1 MAENENVTAVRRF
14 SRFYT
19 RRLGLLHEGL
29 LSSPFSLTE
38 GRLIYE
44 IAQRRSTTARELATD
59 LDLDSGYLSRILQ
72 GFGDKGLIARR
83 SSETDR
89 RQVLLSLTEAGRAA
103 FGAIDRRSCQ
113 EVQALLDRLSPSDQ
127 QRLAEALGQAEDLMM
142 SGTEA
147 RRGACILRSP
157 RPGDYGWVVHRHGA
171 LYAQEYGWDETFEAL
186 VAEIV
191 APFAR
196 SHDSQRE
203 ACWIA
208 DQDGV
213 VGSVFLVRSD
223 DETAKLR
230 LLYVEPRVRG
240 SGIGRTLVD
249 TCIGFARKAGYRR
262 LTLWTNDVLVAA
274 RRIYQNA
281 GFRLI
286 GSEPHHSFGH
296 DLVGEQWELT
306 LRT

>member
-1 MAENENVTAVRRF
+1 MSPNDCVTAVRRF

-29 LSSPFSLTE
+29 LGSPFSLTE

-44 IAQRRSTTARELATD
+44 LAQMEGATARELGTE
-59 LDLDSGYLSRILQ
+59 LGLDSGYLSRILQ
-72 GFGDKGLIARR
+72 SFEERGLITRR

-89 RQVLLSLTEAGRAA
+89 RQMLLSLTDAGRQA
-103 FGAIDRRSCQ
+103 FTAIDARSRE
-113 EVQALLDRLSPSDQ
+113 EVRVLLDRLNIQ
-127 QRLAEALGQAEDLMM
+127 QQQHLAKALREVEALMGGNPPAH
-142 SGTEA
+142 
-147 RRGACILRSP
+147 RACVLRSP

-191 APFAR
+191 AGFAR
-196 SHDSQRE
+196 LHDPQRE

-213 VGSVFLVRSD
+213 VGSVFLVRG
-223 DETAKLR
+223 DEDTAKLR
-230 LLYVEPRVRG
+230 LLYVEPSTRG
-240 SGIGRTLVD
+240 SGIGRTLVE
-249 TCIGFARKAGYRR
+249 TCIAFARNAGYRR
-262 LTLWTNDVLVAA
+262 MTLWTNDVLVAA
-274 RRIYQNA
+274 RRIYQGV

-286 GSEPHHSFGH
+286 ESEPHHSFGH
-296 DLVGEQWELT
+296 DLIGEQWELALT
-306 LRT
+306 P

>member
-1 MAENENVTAVRRF
+1 MPQNDCVTTVRRF

-29 LSSPFSLTE
+29 LGSPFSLTE

-44 IAQRRSTTARELATD
+44 LAQRDGATARELGTELA
-59 LDLDSGYLSRILQ
+59 LDSGYLSRILHS
-72 GFGDKGLIARR
+72 FEERGLITRR

-89 RQVLLSLTEAGRAA
+89 RQVLLSLTDAGQQA
-103 FGAIDRRSCQ
+103 FAVIDERSRE
-113 EVQALLDRLSPSDQ
+113 EVRVLLDRLNVQ
-127 QRLAEALGQAEDLMM
+127 EQERLAKALGEVETLM
-142 SGTEA
+142 GGNAPA
-147 RRGACILRSP
+147 RRACVLRAP

-191 APFAR
+191 AGFAR
-196 SHDSQRE
+196 SHDPQHE

-213 VGSVFLVRSD
+213 VGSVFLVRG
-223 DETAKLR
+223 DEDTAKLR
-230 LLYVEPRVRG
+230 LLYVEPSTRG
-240 SGIGRTLVD
+240 LGIGRTLVE
-249 TCIGFARKAGYRR
+249 TCIAFARNAGYRR
-262 LTLWTNDVLVAA
+262 VTLWTNDVLVAA
-274 RRIYQNA
+274 RRIYQSV

-286 GSEPHHSFGH
+286 ESEPHHSFGH
-296 DLVGEQWELT
+296 DLIGEQWELALT
-306 LRT
+306 P

>member
-1 MAENENVTAVRRF
+1 MAEIDKVIAVRRF

-29 LSSPFSLTE
+29 LGSPFSLTE

-44 IAQRRSTTARELATD
+44 IAQRGSTTARELAAD

-72 GFGDKGLIARR
+72 GFEDKRLIARR
-83 SSETDR
+83 NSDTDR
-89 RQVLLSLTEAGRAA
+89 RQVLLSLTEAGRTA
-103 FGAIDRRSCQ
+103 FAEIDARSRQ
-113 EVQALLDRLSPSDQ
+113 EVQVLLDRLTPPDQ
-127 QRLAEALGQAEDLMM
+127 QRLADALGQAEDLM
-142 SGTEA
+142 SGAEA
-147 RRGACILRSP
+147 PRRACILRAP

-191 APFAR
+191 APFVR
-196 SHDSQRE
+196 SHDPRRE

-230 LLYVEPRVRG
+230 LLYVEPRARG
-240 SGIGRTLVD
+240 SGIGRTLVE
-249 TCIGFARKAGYRR
+249 TCIGFAGKAGYRR
-262 LTLWTNDVLVAA
+262 MTLWTNDVLVAA
-274 RRIYQNA
+274 RRIYQSA

-286 GSEPHHSFGH
+286 ESEPHHSFGH
-296 DLVGEQWELT
+296 DLMGEQWELALT
-306 LRT
+306 P

>member
-1 MAENENVTAVRRF
+1 MAEIDNVTAVRRF

-29 LSSPFSLTE
+29 LGSPFSLTE

-44 IAQRRSTTARELATD
+44 IAQRSSTTARELATD

-72 GFGDKGLIARR
+72 GFEDKGLIARR
-83 SSETDR
+83 SSDTDR
-89 RQVLLSLTEAGRAA
+89 RQVLLSLTDAGRTA
-103 FGAIDRRSCQ
+103 FAEIDARSCQ
-113 EVQALLDRLSPSDQ
+113 EVQALLDRLTPPDQ
-127 QRLAEALGQAEDLMM
+127 QLLAEALGQAEDLMGGAPPM
-142 SGTEA
+142 
-147 RRGACILRSP
+147 RRACVLRAP

-196 SHDSQRE
+196 SHDPRRE

-208 DQDGV
+208 DQGSI
-213 VGSVFLVRSD
+213 VGSVFLVRND
-223 DETAKLR
+223 EETAKLR
-230 LLYVEPRVRG
+230 LLYVEPRARG
-240 SGIGRTLVD
+240 SRIGRTLVD
-249 TCIGFARKAGYRR
+249 TCIGFARNAGYRR
-262 LTLWTNDVLVAA
+262 ITLWTNDVLVAA

-286 GSEPHHSFGH
+286 ESEPHHSFGH

-306 LRT
+306 LAP